1 MRLPIIA
8 LLLALSC
15 PAHAQPIERPSPA
28 RAAEI
33 ERRIDGLIARMT
45 IEEKAGQLT
54 MRGRPDGPWA
64 LDDTRAGRVAAFLNI
79 IDPVEIEAYR
89 QAARESRLGIPIL
102 FGLDAVHGY
111 RTIFP
116 LPIGQASSWNL
127 DLIERAAYWT
137 GREARAVGIDQ
148 TFAPMLDMSRDPRW
162 GRVLEGGGEDV
173 FLSSEVAA
181 ARTRGYQRGGVAATP
196 KHFVGYGASEAG
208 REYNSTWIPNSK
220 LWDFHIPPFTAAL
233 DAGAL
238 TVMAAFNAV
247 NGIPATAHRGLLTG
261 ILRERLGFDGLV
273 VSDFNSVGELV
284 QHGVAED
291 EAEAARLALTAGVDM
306 DMEGYAYERHIPRL
320 VAEGR
325 LDVRIVDEAVRR
337 VLRTKFR
344 MGLFERAPKDIAA
357 IAAELDRPEA
367 RADARAI
374 ARESLILLTN
384 RDGALPLRPE
394 VRHVAVVGP
403 LATYTDDKPWAGP
416 GYTGAPPVENVVE
429 ALARLS
435 PGRVFDTV
443 PALSDRC
450 GEAFA
455 DRAEAIRRAG
465 AADLIVAVLG
475 EDCDGIGE
483 AASRTRLGLPGVQE
497 ELLRDLVATGKPVV
511 LVLKTGR
518 PLVLAWAADNVAAML
533 QTFHPGVEGRTAIAE
548 VLLGLVNPSGKTVMS
563 YPRHE
568 GQIPVYYDHLPTG
581 RPLLAPNERFKSRWI
596 DEDNRPLFPFG
607 FGLSFTRFAVSDLD
621 VETPRVARDGT
632 VVARVRIANRG
643 PLAGA
648 EVVQLYARQPVAS
661 RSRPVRQLIAF
672 EKVMLAPGESRTIT
686 FRVPAARLGFHDD
699 DGRLVVEP
707 ARFQLFAGTSSD
719 ADLTAEFRVIP

>member
-1 MRLPIIA
+1 M
-8 LLLALSC
+8 
-15 PAHAQPIERPSPA
+15 
-28 RAAEI
+28 
-33 ERRIDGLIARMT
+33 
-45 IEEKAGQLT
+45 
-54 MRGRPDGPWA
+54 
-64 LDDTRAGRVAAFLNI
+64 
-79 IDPVEIEAYR
+79 
-89 QAARESRLGIPIL
+89 
-102 FGLDAVHGY
+102 
-111 RTIFP
+111 
-116 LPIGQASSWNL
+116 PIGQASSWNL

-394 VRHVAVVGP
+394 VRRVAVVGP

-661 RSRPVRQLIAF
+661 RSPRAPAHRLREGHARAGRKPDDHLPRARGPAGLPRRRRTPRRRARALPAVRRHLVRRRPHRRIPGDPMSPTSCPPARSPDGSSPSSSPTTARPSARAPSSASTSASTAF
-672 EKVMLAPGESRTIT
+672 PATGTSAGPGPRTRACPGIRAAHRSATNATSPWFRSRTSRT
-686 FRVPAARLGFHDD
+686 SPRAWALPRC
-699 DGRLVVEP
+699 GRNGSAP
-707 ARFQLFAGTSSD
+707 IWSSR
-719 ADLTAEFRVIP
+719 ACRA